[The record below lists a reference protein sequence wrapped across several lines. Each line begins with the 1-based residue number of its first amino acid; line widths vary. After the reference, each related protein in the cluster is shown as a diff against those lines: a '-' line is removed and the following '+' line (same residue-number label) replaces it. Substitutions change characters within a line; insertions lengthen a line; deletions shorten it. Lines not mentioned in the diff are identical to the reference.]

1 MRSHAGLRSQVEVAQ
16 AGLLTLFMLRILFA
30 QAYYIVT
37 YALGIYLL
45 SVSALMLPRRC

>member
-1 MRSHAGLRSQVEVAQ
+1 MWRALGPVKRADGLQT
-16 AGLLTLFMLRILFA
+16 GLLFVFMLRILFA

-45 SVSALMLPRRC
+45 SASQRFTQSWP